1 MSKCVDRG
9 GAGEDYGPPL
19 NFWEKLCVFHY
30 NRKIKIISI
39 KEDYRNGKKRR
50 KREDFN
56 YISKAILKLI
66 ISNTDFWTGYV
77 LGMDSYVILPL

>member
-30 NRKIKIISI
+30 NRKIKIIST
-39 KEDYRNGKKRR
+39 KEDYRNEKRKK
-50 KREDFN
+50 KGEDFTYVFKGIWGSGPPLN
-56 YISKAILKLI
+56 LI
-66 ISNTDFWTGYV
+66 FGKY
-77 LGMDSYVILPL
+77 